1 MTSAL
6 SFTDGAKKVKN
17 TKSQNISSK
26 VDPEKAEN
34 DALYDGY
41 FAIVTS
47 EMDYDAAKIREVY
60 HGLLR
65 IEESFRIMKSDF
77 DA

>member
-1 MTSAL
+1 M
-6 SFTDGAKKVKN
+6 KN

-47 EMDYDAAKIREVY
+47 EMDYDAAQIREVY

>member
-1 MTSAL
+1 M
-6 SFTDGAKKVKN
+6 
-17 TKSQNISSK
+17 
-26 VDPEKAEN
+26 DPEKAEN